1 VETKTYKPFLYGFL
15 YAFMSVSLLCA
26 QVEPEKNPG
35 PKVELSGFVD
45 GAYFYDGNSGANTFS
60 LDQVEIDVI
69 KSVSKTTVLR
79 ADLEWVNDGAGG
91 FALDAEQGF
100 IQFSPLILGGL
111 NVTFGKFN
119 APIGFEL
126 LDAPDMY
133 QYSHALVFDYGLPT
147 NLTGAMFSKNIGENV
162 DVVFYFSNGWDQ
174 NVDINKS
181 KTIGGRIGYS
191 RDDDWKGGL
200 SFIRGEERENNS
212 GLLTVLDADFT
223 FTAVKNLTLGA
234 EINKGGE
241 NLTDST
247 NTSKTVTWLGALLM
261 AHYDFSEFWGITVRY
276 DYFDDKNGSRLG
288 NAEKRQ
294 ALTFAPTF
302 VLGDGMVAIFE
313 VRNDFSDKKVFTGN
327 KGEAVKSQ
335 LAMALEFTFTF

>member
-1 VETKTYKPFLYGFL
+1 MKILEYKTLLPGLLFI
-15 YAFMSVSLLCA
+15 FMIVSVLSA

-45 GAYFYDGNSGANTFS
+45 GAYFYDSNSGANTFG

-147 NLTGAMFSKNIGENV
+147 NLTGAMLSKNIGENV

-191 RDDDWKGGL
+191 RDDDWTGGL

-261 AHYDFSEFWGITVRY
+261 AHYDFSEYWGITIRY
-276 DYFDDKNGSRLG
+276 DYFDDNDGSRLG
-288 NAEKRQ
+288 VAEKRQ
-294 ALTFAPTF
+294 AFTFAPTF
-302 VLGDGMVAIFE
+302 VLGDGMGAIIE
-313 VRNDFSDKKVFTGN
+313 LRNDFSDKKVFTDK
-327 KGEAVKSQ
+327 KGKAVKSQ